1 MNGGALGVESVAVMS
16 TNDCAA
22 AAATATKAASSEKLK
37 ETMKKQAIEK
47 NVVDAEEILSR
58 TGGGEALLSEIASPR
73 PLDTIGTYRGDVSE
87 KEEDDGDDE
96 GVLDEIIFLDDD
108 DNKEREN
115 KFADHEDANI
125 IKEQKEQ
132 EKLIEKQINEMA
144 QMTKLK
150 A

>member
-1 MNGGALGVESVAVMS
+1 
-16 TNDCAA
+16 
-22 AAATATKAASSEKLK
+22 
-37 ETMKKQAIEK
+37 MKKQATEK